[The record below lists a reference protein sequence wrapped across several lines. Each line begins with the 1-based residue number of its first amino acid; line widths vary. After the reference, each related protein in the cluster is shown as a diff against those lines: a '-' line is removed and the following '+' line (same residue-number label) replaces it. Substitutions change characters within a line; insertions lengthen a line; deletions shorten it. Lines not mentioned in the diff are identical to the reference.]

1 MACIRPVPRR
11 GGGGLS
17 RRRFLGLAAAAAVS
31 ALPGLS
37 AGAFGAP
44 AQGFEIVNSFPHDPK
59 AFTQGLLYHEGFL
72 YESTGGW
79 GTSSLRQVELET
91 GRVVR
96 RKDLPAEHFGEGLAL
111 WGERLIQLTW
121 TSGVAFV
128 HDLRTFG
135 DAGSFSYAGQGWGL
149 TQDGRHL
156 LLSDGSSAL
165 RRLDPTTGLEVGRT
179 EVRDVAGAV
188 SMLNELEYVD
198 GLLWANVF
206 TTDLIARIDPASG
219 RVVSWLNFSG
229 MFEAHKRV
237 SPEAVLNGIAV
248 DRASGRVFVTGKLW
262 DRVYEVRLTS

>member
-1 MACIRPVPRR
+1 MACIRHAPRG

-17 RRRFLGLAAAAAVS
+17 RRRFLGLAAAAAIS

-37 AGAFGAP
+37 SGASGAP

-59 AFTQGLLYHEGFL
+59 AFTQGLLYHDGFL

-91 GRVVR
+91 GKVVR

-149 TQDGRHL
+149 THDGRHL

-165 RRLDPTTGLEVGRT
+165 RRLDPMTGQEVGRT
-179 EVRDVAGAV
+179 EVRVAAGPV

-198 GLLWANVF
+198 GLLLANVF
-206 TTDLIARIDPASG
+206 TTDLIARIDPVSG

-248 DRASGRVFVTGKLW
+248 DRASGRIFVTGKLW
-262 DRVYEVRLTS
+262 GRVYEVRLTS